1 MQNHHFMATPIL
13 ILIIPLVLLFPS
25 FSFSTPH
32 IYSMSEGSSLSV
44 EKPDNVLISPNGVFS
59 AGFYSVGINA
69 YCFAI
74 WYREPLYDGSH
85 TTVWMANR
93 DQPIN
98 GRQSKLTLLKNGNL
112 ILTDAGQLNV
122 WATNTESISSVQLLL
137 NDTGN
142 LVLLTSEGLI
152 LWQSFQ
158 SPTDTLLPYQPL
170 TRNTKLVSSLSQ
182 NNYSSGFYKLF
193 FDEENVLSLVYDG
206 LEISSKYWPDPWLKS
221 WEAKRSSYNS
231 SRIAVFNS
239 SGHFKSTDDFQFIA
253 ADSGIGIQRRLT
265 MDHDGNIRMYSLDE
279 KNKIWNVTWQAKSQP
294 CKIHGI
300 CGPNSLCTYVPHE
313 KSGRRC
319 SCIPGYKIKNETD
332 QSLGC
337 EPNFNFSCND
347 SEIGFLHLPHVEF
360 YGYDD
365 SMVCENYTYKW
376 CVNKCLQ
383 SCNCYGFQY
392 KINLGSG
399 FYNCYRKTLLL
410 NGHRSPSFEGDMY
423 IKLPNAS
430 IRFYKSHVQGFN
442 SDCSH
447 PLSLQLD
454 RSYKKPKENGTLQF
468 MVWFASAIGGVEIIC
483 ICLVLYLLYRSRQNS
498 SATTQS
504 YFQVATG
511 FRKFTYDELK
521 KATRNFGEEIG
532 RGSGGV
538 VYKGVLSN
546 RRVAA
551 IKRLNEAKQGEDEF
565 LAEVSTIGR
574 VNHMNLI
581 EVWGYCVD
589 GKHRLLVYEYMERGS
604 LAENLTSNALD
615 WEKRFYI
622 AVGSAKGLAYL
633 HDECLEWVLH
643 CDVKPQ
649 NILLDSNYQP
659 KVADFGLSKLLNR
672 GDGHHS
678 GFSRVRGTRGYMA
691 PEWIFNFRITSKVDV
706 YSYGVVV
713 LEMVTGKS
721 PMIGLH
727 TSDNSGEMEQRGLV
741 KWVREKKNENVSKE
755 LWLEEIID
763 PMMKDRY
770 DASKMEILVE
780 VALQCAD
787 EDKDA
792 RPTMSQVVERLLHHE
807 ASNY

>member
-1 MQNHHFMATPIL
+1 MATPIL

-25 FSFSTPH
+25 FSFSTPY
-32 IYSMSEGSSLSV
+32 IQSMSKGSSLSV
-44 EKPDNVLISPNGVFS
+44 EKSDNVLISPNGVFS
-59 AGFYSVGINA
+59 AGFHSVGINA

-74 WYREPLYDGSH
+74 WYSEPLYDGNH

-98 GRQSKLTLLKNGNL
+98 GRLSKLTLHKNGNL
-112 ILTDAGQLNV
+112 ILTDAGQFNI
-122 WATNTESISSVQLLL
+122 WSTETKSVSSVQLLL

-142 LVLLTSEGLI
+142 LVLRTSKGLI

-170 TRNTKLVSSLSQ
+170 TKNTKLVSSRSQ
-182 NNYSSGFYKLF
+182 TNYSSGFYKLF
-193 FDEENVLSLVYDG
+193 FDDENVLHLVYDG
-206 LEISSKYWPDPWLKS
+206 PELSSMYWPDPW
-221 WEAKRSSYNS
+221 KRSWDAGRSTYNS
-231 SRIAVFNS
+231 SRIAVFDS
-239 SGHFKSTDDFQFIA
+239 SGHFKSTDDFRFKA
-253 ADSGIGIQRRLT
+253 ADFGIGIQRRLT
-265 MDHDGNIRMYSLDE
+265 VDPDGNLRMYSLDE
-279 KNKIWNVTWQAKSQP
+279 KNKIWNVTWQAQSQP

-300 CGPNSLCTYVPHE
+300 CGPNSLCTYVPLE

-337 EPNFNFSCND
+337 EPDFNLSRTK
-347 SEIGFLHLPHVEF
+347 SEVGFLQLRHVEF
-360 YGYDD
+360 YGYDNA
-365 SMVCENYTYKW
+365 SYSNYTFKR
-376 CVNKCLQ
+376 CVNECLQ
-383 SCNCYGFQY
+383 SYNCYGFQY
-392 KINLGSG
+392 TFDWGKG
-399 FYNCYRKTLLL
+399 FYNCFRKTLLF
-410 NGHRSPSFEGDMY
+410 NGYLAPSFLDTTY

-430 IRFYKSHVQGFN
+430 IPFYAKHVQGFN
-442 SDCSH
+442 SNFSH

-454 RSYKKPKENGTLQF
+454 RSYKKPQKNGTLQF
-468 MVWFASAIGGVEIIC
+468 MVWFASAVGGVEIIC
-483 ICLVLYLLYRSRQNS
+483 ICLVLYLLYGNHQNS

-504 YFQVATG
+504 YLQVVTG

-521 KATRNFGEEIG
+521 KATHNFGEEIG

-538 VYKGVLSN
+538 VYKGILSD

-551 IKRLNEAKQGEDEF
+551 IKRLNEANQGEDEF

-589 GKHRLLVYEYMERGS
+589 GKHRLLVYEYMECGS
-604 LAENLTSNALD
+604 LAENLTSNTLD
-615 WEKRFYI
+615 WEKRFHI

-672 GDGHHS
+672 GDGHDS

-706 YSYGVVV
+706 YSYGVVM

-721 PMIGLH
+721 PMIVPQ

-741 KWVREKKNENVSKE
+741 KWVREKMNENVSKE

-763 PMMKDRY
+763 PLMKDGY

-780 VALQCAD
+780 VALQCAE

-792 RPTMSQVVERLLHHE
+792 RPTMSQVVERLLRHE
-807 ASNY
+807 AGNY